1 MDSAKTYLDQE
12 SNSTNFFGFFQKI
25 LALSSYKN
33 DKNYNY
39 YLFALWIIF
48 ASILYSIITF
58 AVKSSQTVFVLYL
71 SVIIW
76 AFVLTEFNDLVMS
89 IFR

>member
-12 SNSTNFFGFFQKI
+12 SNSNIFFGFFQKI
-25 LALSSYKN
+25 MALSWYKN

-48 ASILYSIITF
+48 ASILYSIISF
-58 AVKSSQTVFVLYL
+58 AVKSSQNVFVLYCCN
-71 SVIIW
+71 IW
-76 AFVLTEFNDLVMS
+76 IVVLAFLFLLIV
-89 IFR
+89 